1 MKKILLAILFLAP
14 FCCSIAQGS
23 GNAEDDNAI
32 PNVVDSLYREDQFY
46 VGLSFN
52 LLTNTPRNFSQN
64 GFSGGLHLGFIRDM
78 PINEQRNIAI
88 GVGLGWST
96 NTFNSNVVFS
106 ENPEGNTV
114 VVVNP
119 DRDAVDSN
127 RFNTN
132 LIEMPI
138 QFRWRTSTPTKF
150 SFWRIYTGVKIG
162 YLYGFK
168 SSFDGENGKVIT
180 RDPDGLER
188 WRYFATFTVGN
199 GSFNAFV
206 QYGLNPFFK
215 DLNTVE
221 NGALDL
227 QTIKVGIE
235 FYLL

>member
-1 MKKILLAILFLAP
+1 MKKLLLAVLFLTSS
-14 FCCSIAQGS
+14 FYGIAQD
-23 GNAEDDNAI
+23 ADDTEDDNAI

-52 LLTNTPRNFSQN
+52 LLTNTPGNFSQN

-78 PINEQRNIAI
+78 PINKKRNIAI
-88 GVGLGWST
+88 GLGLGWST

-106 ENPEGNTV
+106 ENPERNTV

-127 RFNTN
+127 RYNTN
-132 LIEMPI
+132 LIEMPV

-168 SSFDGENGKVIT
+168 SSFDGESGKVT
-180 RDPDGLER
+180 VRDPDGLNR
-188 WRYFATFTVGN
+188 WRYFATLTVGN

-206 QYGLNPFFK
+206 QYGLNPFFS

-221 NGALDL
+221 NGPLEL